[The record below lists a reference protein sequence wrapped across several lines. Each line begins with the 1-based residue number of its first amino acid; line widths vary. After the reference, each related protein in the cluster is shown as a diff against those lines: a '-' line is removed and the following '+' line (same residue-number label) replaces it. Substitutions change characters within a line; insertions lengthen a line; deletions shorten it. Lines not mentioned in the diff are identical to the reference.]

1 LAAARV
7 LKAAGYTLHTI
18 TKPRGHYCCGRTYLS
33 SGMVPQAR
41 TKALELVEALLPFAR
56 AGVAVV
62 GLEPSCLLTLR
73 DEALVL
79 GLGEAAEAVSKQ
91 ALLFEEFVAGEVKAG
106 RFAAKFNPVDA
117 PILLHGHCHQK
128 AFGAVDPILD
138 VLRLIPGA
146 RPELIESSCCGMAGT
161 LATLDGSDVTDA
173 VPRSRSD
180 RTVSGRASLGRLT
193 FWSQRIRPRGKQ
205 R

>member
-1 LAAARV
+1 MIL
-7 LKAAGYTLHTI
+7 
-18 TKPRGHYCCGRTYLS
+18 
-33 SGMVPQAR
+33 QAR

-62 GLEPSCLLTLR
+62 GLESSCLLTLR

-117 PILLHGHCHQK
+117 PIPMAWPLPSKSLRRGRPHPRRAATHPGSAAGTDRK
-128 AFGAVDPILD
+128 LVLWNGRN
-138 VLRLIPGA
+138 LRL
-146 RPELIESSCCGMAGT
+146 
-161 LATLDGSDVTDA
+161 
-173 VPRSRSD
+173 
-180 RTVSGRASLGRLT
+180 
-193 FWSQRIRPRGKQ
+193 
-205 R
+205 